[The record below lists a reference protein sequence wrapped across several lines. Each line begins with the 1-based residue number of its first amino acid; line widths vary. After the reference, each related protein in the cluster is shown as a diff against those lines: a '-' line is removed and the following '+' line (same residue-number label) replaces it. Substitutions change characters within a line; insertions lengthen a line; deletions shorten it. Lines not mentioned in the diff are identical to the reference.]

1 MFWHIIL
8 SAFLALLFL
17 ITGAGKVLG
26 LAFANRNR
34 DALEIPPA
42 FWRLTGVLEW
52 AGAVG
57 LIVGIWVPPLGVAAA
72 IGLAVLML
80 GAIVARIR
88 AARLSGEPIRQ
99 IQGLD
104 RAISLDLV
112 VLVLAVIDVVL
123 IVRGF

>member
-1 MFWHIIL
+1 MCHVIL
-8 SAFLALLFL
+8 SAVLAVLFLA
-17 ITGAGKVLG
+17 TGAGKVLG

-34 DALEIPPA
+34 DALEVPPT
-42 FWRLTGVLEW
+42 FWRLTGLLEW
-52 AGAVG
+52 AGAIG

-72 IGLAVLML
+72 IGLGVLMV

-88 AARLSGEPIRQ
+88 AARLSGEPIRE
-99 IQGLD
+99 IRGLD
-104 RAISLDLV
+104 RAVSLDLL